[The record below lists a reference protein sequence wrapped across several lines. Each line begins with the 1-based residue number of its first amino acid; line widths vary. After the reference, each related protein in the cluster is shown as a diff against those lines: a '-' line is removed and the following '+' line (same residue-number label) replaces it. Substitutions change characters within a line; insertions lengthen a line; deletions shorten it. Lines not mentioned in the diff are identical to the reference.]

1 MNTITRQDFQSFLDK
16 QKILT
21 ARQAEVLSMYHVD
34 VWTAKQIAAELNVSV
49 GTIQHIVFYGE
60 NKLLK
65 AGYCLPNRKEMRG
78 RPRGAKNKP
87 RIDDQSEIAS
97 EARQQEIV
105 AVGAANEV

>member
-1 MNTITRQDFQSFLDK
+1 MNQNISKQDFQELLDK

-34 VWTAKQIAAELNVSV
+34 VWTAKQIAIELNVSV

-65 AGYCLPNRKEMRG
+65 AGYVLPERKEMRG
-78 RPRGAKNKP
+78 RPKGAKNKP
-87 RIDDQSEIAS
+87 RIDDKAKVVSE
-97 EARQQEIV
+97 V
-105 AVGAANEV
+105 HN